1 LSPQLLTHKIAV
13 NRIVYGCDVHIA
25 YDSYIVMHM
34 DIIEIMY
41 RVVAGAK
48 IGSWSLF
55 LTCSLISGNLWADL
69 RSTTG
74 SLQFDINKDA
84 SMDMVLSSGGLG
96 LGTASPQAALHVA
109 GEANFRNG
117 NVGISGNLIV
127 QGHVSYGVQRLTSAG
142 NIGGHSMVLAQSD
155 NAMTINLPEANAY
168 TFKQFTVKNIG
179 SGNVIVS
186 SSSNID
192 GYNLGVHL
200 AGAGHRAYAEL
211 YSNGEQWLVLSR
223 SESGYSHGPEGLVG
237 WWKLDDAPGSSTAV
251 DCSKNRYHGT
261 HTHLSTSDNVGLG
274 GVARGQCV
282 SYDGVDDYTALP
294 ALNLNSNT
302 VTITAWVWIHPSEP
316 LADSDGIVFC
326 RSGSTVSGL
335 RGGGTLKYHW
345 NDQYYGWNSGL
356 TLSKSTWHFVAMAI
370 SPTQALLCVDDQTAV
385 NVNNHVAEAFDGE
398 TRIGM
403 HNYSS
408 SYIPAKIDDVRI
420 YNRTLSVSELNE
432 LYQER
437 P

>member
-1 LSPQLLTHKIAV
+1 
-13 NRIVYGCDVHIA
+13 
-25 YDSYIVMHM
+25 
-34 DIIEIMY
+34 
-41 RVVAGAK
+41 
-48 IGSWSLF
+48 
-55 LTCSLISGNLWADL
+55 
-69 RSTTG
+69 
-74 SLQFDINKDA
+74 
-84 SMDMVLSSGGLG
+84 
-96 LGTASPQAALHVA
+96 
-109 GEANFRNG
+109 
-117 NVGISGNLIV
+117 
-127 QGHVSYGVQRLTSAG
+127 
-142 NIGGHSMVLAQSD
+142 
-155 NAMTINLPEANAY
+155 
-168 TFKQFTVKNIG
+168 
-179 SGNVIVS
+179 
-186 SSSNID
+186 
-192 GYNLGVHL
+192 
-200 AGAGHRAYAEL
+200 
-211 YSNGEQWLVLSR
+211 
-223 SESGYSHGPEGLVG
+223 
-237 WWKLDDAPGSSTAV
+237 
-251 DCSKNRYHGT
+251 
-261 HTHLSTSDNVGLG
+261 
-274 GVARGQCV
+274 
-282 SYDGVDDYTALP
+282 LP

-302 VTITAWVWIHPSEP
+302 VTITTWVWIHPSEP